1 MLKNLNR
8 CSRNLFKIWHIFEH
22 SKQKMEDFWFSK
34 LKNNMTSLG
43 RYLYFEFMALQN
55 GPLFLTSSV
64 MQAWNFRKYFE
75 MKFDIYALQKL
86 NPIIPNIPMQYLP
99 LQYKFIVFLNF
110 PDFSLNKFYYVFVF
124 SPFCCQ

>member
-22 SKQKMEDFWFSK
+22 SKQKMEDFWFSI

-55 GPLFLTSSV
+55 GPLFLTSSSRKHGF
-64 MQAWNFRKYFE
+64 QKIFWNE
-75 MKFDIYALQKL
+75 IWYALQKL

-99 LQYKFIVFLNF
+99 LQYKFVVFLNF